1 MVKFGSNGTYSTE
14 IRCFGPT
21 TKKELTAESLSKI
34 KIILIS
40 AEPGIKIRYAILPV
54 FNVKP
59 ELILCINVCFNI
71 HFVSFF
77 YMHNVSR
84 FFHDLM
90 AKLIDI

>member
-1 MVKFGSNGTYSTE
+1 MVRFGSNGIYSTE

-59 ELILCINVCFNI
+59 ELMSCMSILFGQWNLI
-71 HFVSFF
+71 FVLMS
-77 YMHNVSR
+77 VSI
-84 FFHDLM
+84 FIFHS
-90 AKLIDI
+90 II